1 MPLSKTE
8 KMMRN
13 NSFCISILLAAL
25 ILVFSTS
32 AKAQEKTVAA
42 QASAAEISYNE
53 GNYSNAISLYEEL
66 IKNHGV
72 AGAFPFHLWDA

>member
-25 ILVFSTS
+25 ILVFSPS

-72 AGAFPFHLWDA
+72 